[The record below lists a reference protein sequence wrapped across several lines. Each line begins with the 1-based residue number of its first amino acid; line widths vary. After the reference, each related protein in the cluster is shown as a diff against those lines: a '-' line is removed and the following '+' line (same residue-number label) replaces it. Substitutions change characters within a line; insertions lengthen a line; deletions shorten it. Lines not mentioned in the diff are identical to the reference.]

1 MANSLPLH
9 IQARNRA
16 RDYYNPLRR
25 LDMPRLIRLLEE
37 GERGMHGDVQ
47 WLYRMIEK
55 RDATVRALKMRRT
68 SALKKLDW
76 DIKLPAKLPRGI
88 TKAQAEAQVTYL
100 RETYERIEN
109 LPDVF
114 EFLALASFRGF
125 SHLEK
130 RHQDDKPSLPI
141 IRLEPVPQWHWVRD
155 PDTWAWKYD
164 ASAESNWAMAV
175 PIEPANFIIRELDDP
190 INEIAAIAFLRKNM
204 SQKDWDS
211 FVEDFGI
218 PSIFALLGVNTPP
231 DKVKEWLAIMEKV
244 TGNSR
249 GALPPGS
256 DVKTIAHGSQ
266 GETPFKSHKDEQREE
281 VVLAG
286 TGGLLSMLS
295 APTGLGSDQ
304 AKVHEAA
311 FDAIAQAEA
320 MGISALLQTQFDK
333 PLLSVEFP
341 SQPSVAYF
349 ELAAQDQDDLDAL
362 AERLVKLAQAGLEAD
377 ENEIS
382 EKMGLKLIKK
392 AAAPAPDYG
401 LGRTDPALKPKPFA
415 NRETPPEDPAL
426 QAEFEAS
433 AKADLAAATLKD
445 QAALIQ
451 RLAALDAAATDAEWL
466 DLARQLDADWPGLLD
481 QWAKTTN
488 KAEVLAQVFGTS
500 LVDGAVQGARSRAE
514 KPAQNA
520 PKTPEGVSTPVQG
533 AGPA

>member
-25 LDMPRLIRLLEE
+25 LDMSRLIRLLED
-37 GERGMHGDVQ
+37 GERGLHGDVQ
-47 WLYRMIEK
+47 WLYRTVEK

-76 DIKLPAKLPRGI
+76 DIKLPSKLPRGI
-88 TKAQAEAQVTYL
+88 TQAQADAQAAYL
-100 RETYERIEN
+100 RTAYENIEN
-109 LPDVF
+109 LPEVF

-130 RHQDDKPSLPI
+130 RHQDDQPSLPVT
-141 IRLEPVPQWHWVRD
+141 RLEPVPQWHWVRD

-164 ASAESNWAMAV
+164 ATAESNWSMAV
-175 PIEPANFIIRELDDP
+175 PIDTANFIIRELDDP
-190 INEIAAIAFLRKNM
+190 INEIAVIAFLRKNM
-204 SQKDWDS
+204 SQKDWDA

-218 PSIFALLGVNTPP
+218 PSIFAILGVNTPP
-231 DKVKEWLAIMEKV
+231 EKVKEWLAVMEKV

-256 DVKTIAHGSQ
+256 SVSTIAHGSQ

-320 MGISALLQTQFDK
+320 MGISSLLQAQFDK
-333 PLLSVEFP
+333 PLLAVEFP
-341 SQPSVAYF
+341 SQPPVAYF

-362 AERLVKLAQAGLEAD
+362 AERLVKLAQAGLESD

-382 EKMGLKLIKK
+382 EKMGLKLKKK
-392 AAAPAPDYG
+392 ATPAPAVP
-401 LGRTDPALKPKPFA
+401 PAGETTPAKPFA
-415 NRETPPEDPAL
+415 NRA
-426 QAEFEAS
+426 QSEAD
-433 AKADLAAATLKD
+433 AGRDATFAAIARADLTAAQLAD
-445 QAALIQ
+445 QAPILK

-466 DLARQLDADWPGLLD
+466 ELARQLDADWPALLAD
-481 QWAKTTN
+481 WI
-488 KAEVLAQVFGTS
+488 KAGGAADVFEQIFGTAIVS
-500 LVDGAVQGARSRAE
+500 GAVEGARSRAE
-514 KPAQNA
+514 KPAQKPA
-520 PKTPEGVSTPVQG
+520 KTPEGVSSPGQG
-533 AGPA
+533 AGPV